1 MMDKILGQT
10 ETVFFYFNV
19 LTFLKKL
26 TIMTRVFLIFKYV
39 LHKKDF
45 TAQGL
50 VTVRRPMSVFFLTN
64 IGHLDV

>member
-1 MMDKILGQT
+1 
-10 ETVFFYFNV
+10 
-19 LTFLKKL
+19 
-26 TIMTRVFLIFKYV
+26 MTRVFLIFKYV

-50 VTVRRPMSVFFLTN
+50 VTVRYPTSVLYFFLTN